1 MMLREA
7 KRATLQRSADGRGTA
22 RRDLRLQTGGIAEG
36 GIAEV
41 LIHNLSIT
49 GALIETEAELET
61 GDWIELELPHAGGRT
76 AAVVWSDDGLYGCR
90 FAEPLTKGAISAALL
105 RSSALPAE
113 AASAEPT
120 RGASD
125 TQATAFDDDYESEA
139 RRDDKL
145 HPAMRLLV
153 IAVFTLACW
162 AAIFALSL
170 AAF

>member
-1 MMLREA
+1 MILREA

-36 GIAEV
+36 GIAQV

-105 RSSALPAE
+105 RSSAPPAE
-113 AASAEPT
+113 PARAGP
-120 RGASD
+120 GASD
-125 TQATAFDDDYESEA
+125 MKTTAFDNDYEPEA
-139 RRDDKL
+139 GRDDKL